1 MRKATKRIYMSILAV
16 TLLFVTV
23 VATTYAWVGILTYGQ
38 TDSFKLNLKTSDL
51 ENDFYLTISA
61 TDKDDYS
68 EAADEYE
75 LKKQILTNKA
85 NIYFDDSS
93 TTQYIDKEFYRNF
106 QIHPT
111 TTTMNTILNDEFHE
125 INPLYGANSIS
136 TEWSKDFY
144 KFDIYLS
151 VEHREGDAAIKP
163 DTNVQTD
170 LILANIENTLT
181 GDIATQALSNDF
193 NFPSVEDLRT
203 GVYNPNHFGEVKGVV
218 NVNAA
223 SAARF
228 ALAIYDPISRND
240 SYSGTEEPSIL
251 RIYQGGTQ
259 VPTYDSTTDTYSFG
273 GNLPEDFNLAIYEHK
288 KNRNIKYDEFK
299 IPDNVVNRGDLELV
313 ENNSK
318 LFDDSFGFGVVNGD
332 KKKIKVTVYFWFEGW
347 DADCFEIID
356 AVMVRLNLEFASDSN
371 VE

>member
-75 LKKQILTNKA
+75 LKKQILKNRS
-85 NIYFDDSS
+85 NIIIDESKDY
-93 TTQYIDKEFYRNF
+93 QYIDSLFLKNYR
-106 QIHPT
+106 IHPT
-111 TTTMNTILNDEFHE
+111 TTSYDTILNDDFHE
-125 INPLYGANSIS
+125 IDPYSAKYINPEKS
-136 TEWSKDFY
+136 TEFY

-151 VEHREGDAAIKP
+151 VEHREGDTAIKS
-163 DTNVQTD
+163 DTNVKTD

-181 GDIATQALSNDF
+181 GDIATQTVSNDF
-193 NFPSVEDLRT
+193 NFPSVDDLRT
-203 GVYNPNHFGEVKGVV
+203 GVYNPNHLSEIKGSVSI
-218 NVNAA
+218 NAA

-259 VPTYDSTTDTYSFG
+259 VPTYDNTTDTYSFG

-288 KNRNIKYDEFK
+288 KNRNIGYNDFK
-299 IPDNVVNRGDLELV
+299 IPDNVINRGDLELV
-313 ENNSK
+313 EDNSK